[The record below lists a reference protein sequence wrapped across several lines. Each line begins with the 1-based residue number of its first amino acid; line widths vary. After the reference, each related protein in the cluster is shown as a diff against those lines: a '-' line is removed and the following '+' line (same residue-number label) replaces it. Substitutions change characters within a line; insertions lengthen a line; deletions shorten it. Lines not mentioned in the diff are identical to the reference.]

1 MLQIRSMTGFGAG
14 EAIFA
19 AHPLRVELR
28 SVNHRHLDVRVR
40 VPSELGDLASV
51 VEDVVRVRCGRGRV
65 EAQVSWQGTGA
76 SGGELDYER
85 ARRAYQLL
93 LKLRDE
99 LAPGEPVPLSAV
111 FSVPGVFASR
121 QWQRDELESALRHAT
136 EQAAAELNAMRTREG
151 AALVVDL
158 AGRLAFLRSEG
169 LAIATLRPQVVEAAQ
184 KRLVRRI
191 EKLLE
196 GTVIELDGARVAQ
209 EVAWFADK
217 SDVSEELTRL
227 ASHLDEF
234 ERSLAA
240 EAESI
245 GRKLDFLVQELGRE
259 LNTLGSKA
267 NDAEISR
274 RVVEMKAELER
285 IREQVQNIL

>member
-1 MLQIRSMTGFGAG
+1 MTGFGAG
-14 EAIFA
+14 EVAFPRGGA
-19 AHPLRVELR
+19 AHTLRVELR
-28 SVNHRHLDVRVR
+28 AVNHRHLDVRVR
-40 VPSELGDLASV
+40 VPSELGDVGAV
-51 VEDVVRVRCGRGRV
+51 VEEVVRARCGRGRV
-65 EAQVSWQGTGA
+65 EAQVLWRGAGTG
-76 SGGELDYER
+76 GGELDYER

-93 LKLRDE
+93 LNLRDE

-111 FSVPGVFASR
+111 FSVPGVFAAR
-121 QWQRDELESALRHAT
+121 QWQRDELEAALRSATDQAAT
-136 EQAAAELNAMRTREG
+136 ELSAMRKREG
-151 AALVVDL
+151 EALANDL
-158 AGRLAFLRSEG
+158 SARLGFLRSEG
-169 LAIATLRPQVVEAAQ
+169 LGIEGLRPQVVEAAQ
-184 KRLVRRI
+184 KRLHKRI

-196 GTVIELDGARVAQ
+196 GSAVEVDGARLAQ

-234 ERSLAA
+234 ERSLGAQ
-240 EAESI
+240 AESV

-267 NDAEISR
+267 NDVEISR
-274 RVVEMKAELER
+274 RVVDMKAELER

>member
-1 MLQIRSMTGFGAG
+1 MTGFGAG
-14 EAIFA
+14 EVTFA
-19 AHPLRVELR
+19 SHPLRVELR

-40 VPSELGDLASV
+40 VPSELGDVGSA

-65 EAQVSWQGTGA
+65 EAQVSWRGTGGSA
-76 SGGELDYER
+76 SELDYER

-111 FSVPGVFASR
+111 FSVPGVFSSR
-121 QWQRDELESALRHAT
+121 QWQRDELESSLVRAT
-136 EQAAAELNAMRTREG
+136 EAAASELNAMRVREG
-151 AALVVDL
+151 AALVADL
-158 AGRLAFLRSEG
+158 STRLGLLRSEG
-169 LAIATLRPQVVEAAQ
+169 RAIETLRPQVLDAAQ
-184 KRLVRRI
+184 KRLTRRI

-196 GTVIELDGARVAQ
+196 GTAIELDGARVAQ

-217 SDVSEELTRL
+217 SDVTEELTRL
-227 ASHLDEF
+227 SSHLDEF

-240 EAESI
+240 QADSV
-245 GRKLDFLVQELGRE
+245 GRKLDFLVQEIGRE

-267 NDAEISR
+267 NDADISR
-274 RVVEMKAELER
+274 RVVDMKAELER

>member
-1 MLQIRSMTGFGAG
+1 MTGFGAG
-14 EAIFA
+14 EVAFA
-19 AHPLRVELR
+19 SQQLRVELR

-40 VPSELGDLASV
+40 VPSELGDAAAV
-51 VEDVVRVRCGRGRV
+51 VEEVVRARCGRGRV
-65 EAQVSWQGTGA
+65 EAQVVFRSAGAGGT
-76 SGGELDYER
+76 ELDYER

-111 FSVPGVFASR
+111 FGVPGVFASR
-121 QWQRDELESALRHAT
+121 QWQREDLEASLRAAT
-136 EQAAAELNAMRTREG
+136 EGAAEELNAMRRREG
-151 AALVVDL
+151 EALVADL
-158 AGRLAFLRSEG
+158 ASRLSFLRSEG
-169 LAIATLRPQVVEAAQ
+169 RTIEALRPQVLEAAQ
-184 KRLVRRI
+184 KRLHKRI

-196 GTVIELDGARVAQ
+196 GSAIELDGTRLAQ

-217 SDVSEELTRL
+217 SDVTEELTRL

-234 ERSLAA
+234 ERSLRVHAD
-240 EAESI
+240 SV

-274 RVVEMKAELER
+274 RVVDMKAELER

>member
-1 MLQIRSMTGFGAG
+1 MTGFGAG
-14 EAIFA
+14 EVVFA
-19 AHPLRVELR
+19 SHALRVELR
-28 SVNHRHLDVRVR
+28 AVNHRHLDVRVR
-40 VPSELGDLASV
+40 VPSELGDLGSV
-51 VEDVVRVRCGRGRV
+51 VEDVVRARCGRGRV
-65 EAQVSWQGTGA
+65 EAQVSWRGSAG

-111 FSVPGVFASR
+111 FSVPGVFSAR
-121 QWQRDELESALRHAT
+121 QWQREVLESSLARAT
-136 EQAAAELNAMRTREG
+136 EAAASELNAMRVREG
-151 AALVVDL
+151 AALVADL
-158 AGRLAFLRSEG
+158 SLRLGFLRGEG
-169 LAIATLRPQVVEAAQ
+169 RVIETLRPQLLEGAQ

-196 GTVIELDGARVAQ
+196 GTAIEVDTGRVTQ

-240 EAESI
+240 QADSV
-245 GRKLDFLVQELGRE
+245 GRKLDFLVQEVGRE

-267 NDAEISR
+267 NDADISR
-274 RVVEMKAELER
+274 RVVDMKAELER